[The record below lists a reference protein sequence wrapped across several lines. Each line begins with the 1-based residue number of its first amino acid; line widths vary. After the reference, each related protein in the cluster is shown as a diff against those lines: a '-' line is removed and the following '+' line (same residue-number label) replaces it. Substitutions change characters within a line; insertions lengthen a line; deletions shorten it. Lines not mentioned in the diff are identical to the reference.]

1 MLPIDAAAR
10 ELGVAPVTLRRWA
23 RRGCPHQPGQRG
35 RGGAALFDPEAIR
48 AWLATSA
55 EAGSAA
61 GRRALALE
69 LSSQLPELMAEAVRA
84 AWCQTDGPDKP
95 RMAGAAALAWYAA
108 ALAVAERLRDEDDR
122 VPDPHQPAAIRYL
135 RQIARR

>member
-1 MLPIDAAAR
+1 MLPLADAAR

-35 RGGAALFDPEAIR
+35 RGGAALFNVGAVRD
-48 AWLATSA
+48 WLATSA

-69 LSSQLPELMAEAVRA
+69 LSSQLPELMAEATRA
-84 AWCQTDGPDKP
+84 AWCQMEGTDKR
-95 RMAGAAALAWYAA
+95 RMAGVAARAWYACTTA
-108 ALAVAERLRDEDDR
+108 ALDRLLAEDASI
-122 VPDPHQPAAIRYL
+122 PDPHEPRAIRYL
-135 RQIARR
+135 RQIAHQ